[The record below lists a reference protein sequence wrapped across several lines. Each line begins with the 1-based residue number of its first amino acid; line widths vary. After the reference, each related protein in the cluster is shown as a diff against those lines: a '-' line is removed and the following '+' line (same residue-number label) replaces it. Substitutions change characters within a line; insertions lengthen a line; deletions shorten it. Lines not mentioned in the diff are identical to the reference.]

1 MQIDEMTK
9 MCERLAGKYKNGQM
23 RDDLIQEGLV
33 ACLEILAEEPE
44 CHPAKLHRAANKAM
58 WDHLNF
64 SGVPVS
70 VPKSRASREVLR
82 SSDVDSSQTYSEN
95 GLEAL
100 RIAVKA
106 KSVSLKEDDLITDD
120 CSADFEEREFYQF
133 IATKVDEYLEGD
145 DLMIV
150 KMRYYHDMT
159 QDEVGDVMGM
169 SKQAVSKRETQ
180 ALEKL
185 KRKLKQFVN

>member
-44 CHPAKLHRAANKAM
+44 CHPANLYRAANKAM

-70 VPKSRASREVLR
+70 VPKTIASRSALR
-82 SSDVDSSQTYSEN
+82 GSKDDATQTYSEN
-95 GLEAL
+95 GIGTLKDAL
-100 RIAVKA
+100 KA
-106 KSVSLKEDDLITDD
+106 KTVSLKEDDLITDD
-120 CSADFEEREFYQF
+120 CSVDFEEKEFYQF